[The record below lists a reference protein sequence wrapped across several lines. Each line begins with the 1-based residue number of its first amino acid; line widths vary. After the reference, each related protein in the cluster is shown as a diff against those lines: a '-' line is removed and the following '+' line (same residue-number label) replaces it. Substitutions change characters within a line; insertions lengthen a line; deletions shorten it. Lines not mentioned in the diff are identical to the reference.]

1 MYNKKLIKTLAALA
15 LFIGLALVYTYA
27 QKNTDK
33 PGTKEEN
40 PEKAEAPE
48 KTEAPGTPTNDD
60 PWKEMDKLVRAYY
73 GKNGISYKGLIK
85 LIDDNGDEEKV
96 LEEHVFEYAF
106 SRNNFHYS
114 LDSMEFI
121 NQDKYLMAVD
131 HRNKLISLSAAGKQQ
146 IGTQLFDMEE
156 FKKIMQEQKA
166 NAEVTQS
173 GNEKMLTIDSI
184 QHPQVQGY
192 RIYYDP
198 QTYKINKML
207 IGMLRLSPLD
217 EGDENYI
224 ETNSPVANESET
236 KEIDKNEVNTEETE
250 IDTYSYYV
258 EIIYRE
264 SHELLSGAKGFDPV
278 QKFVKINK
286 DKIEL
291 QPAFTTYQLSTTA
304 QTE

>member
-1 MYNKKLIKTLAALA
+1 MHNKKWIKILTALV

-33 PGTKEEN
+33 RDTKEES
-40 PEKAEAPE
+40 PEKAEV
-48 KTEAPGTPTNDD
+48 PGTPTNDD
-60 PWKEMDKLVRAYY
+60 PWKEMDKLVHAYY
-73 GKNGISYKGLIK
+73 GTNGISYKGLIK
-85 LIDDNGDEEKV
+85 LIDDNGEEEKV
-96 LEEHVFEYAF
+96 LEEHWFEYAF

-121 NQDKYLMAVD
+121 NEDKYIMAVD

-146 IGTQLFDMEE
+146 TGTQLFDMEE

-173 GNEKMLTIDSI
+173 GNEKMLTIDNI
-184 QHPQVQGY
+184 QHPQIQGY

-207 IGMLRLSPLD
+207 IGMLRLSPLT
-217 EGDENYI
+217 EEDENYI
-224 ETNSPVANESET
+224 ENDSPVANGSET
-236 KEIDKNEVNTEETE
+236 KEVEKNKVNTEETE
-250 IDTYSYYV
+250 TDTYSYYV
-258 EIIYRE
+258 EVIYRE
-264 SHELLSGAKGFDPV
+264 SHELSTGGKGFDPV
-278 QKFVKINK
+278 QKFVKISK
-286 DKIEL
+286 DKVEL
-291 QPAFTTYQLSTTA
+291 QPAFTAYELLHTAA